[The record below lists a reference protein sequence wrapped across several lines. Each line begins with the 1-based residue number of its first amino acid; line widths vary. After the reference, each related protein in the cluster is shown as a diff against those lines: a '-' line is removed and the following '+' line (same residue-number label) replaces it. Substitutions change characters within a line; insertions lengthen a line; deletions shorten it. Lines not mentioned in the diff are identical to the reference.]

1 MTHLEERLN
10 KDLQNIRAKVA
21 EQAILVET
29 ALRNAVQAFQ
39 TGNHKLAHT
48 TVIQDHPIN
57 RNMRSI
63 DRLCHSF
70 IAVHLPSAG
79 HLRLISAVIRVNIE
93 LERIGDYAVTISRE
107 AVQLSAHP
115 TGEIGRELQRLAGET
130 FMMLKQSIKAF
141 NELNPEIARS
151 TMLIADQMEHNLDLV
166 YEQMMSS
173 EEHHVV
179 KDTFATFVVFTQLK
193 RSADQAKNL
202 CEETVFAATG
212 DQKAPKVY
220 KILFV
225 DESNSMASQMAEA
238 IARNNFPK
246 SAIYTSAGKNP
257 AADIDPGL
265 RQFLEMRL
273 NKFEGSTS
281 SIAEISQDKLSEQTL
296 VVSLQGPVSDY
307 FPQLPFHTAAVEWDI
322 PGISNG
328 SSAGKSDIEAL
339 YREIAVRISDLIDIM
354 HGDEA
359 S

>member
-1 MTHLEERLN
+1 MTHLEQRLN
-10 KDLQNIRAKVA
+10 NDLNTIRAKVA

-39 TGNHKLAHT
+39 TGNHMLAHT

-57 RNMRSI
+57 RNMRAI
-63 DRLCHSF
+63 DRLCHGF

-79 HLRLISAVIRVNIE
+79 HLRLISAVIRVSIE
-93 LERIGDYAVTISRE
+93 LERIGDYAVTIARE
-107 AVQLSAHP
+107 AVQLSTSP
-115 TGEIGRELQRLAGET
+115 SGELGRELERLAGET
-130 FMMLKQSIKAF
+130 FLMLKQSIKAF

-151 TMLIADQMEHNLDLV
+151 TMLIADQMEHNLDMV
-166 YEQMMSS
+166 YAHMMSS
-173 EEHHVV
+173 DEHHLV
-179 KDTFATFVVFTQLK
+179 KDAFATFVVFTQLK

-212 DQKAPKVY
+212 DQKSPKVY

-225 DESNSMASQMAEA
+225 DESNSVASQMAEA

-246 SAIYTSAGKNP
+246 SAVYTSAGRNP
-257 AADIDPGL
+257 AADINPGL

-273 NKFEGSTS
+273 NRFEGSTT
-281 SIAEISQDKLSEQTL
+281 SIAQVASKLSEQTL
-296 VVSLQGPVSDY
+296 VVSLQGPVSNY

-322 PGISNG
+322 PGVGDSPGDN
-328 SSAGKSDIEAL
+328 SDMESL
-339 YREIAVRISDLIDIM
+339 YREIALRISDLM
-354 HGDEA
+354 NVLHGEEA

>member
-1 MTHLEERLN
+1 MTHLEQRLN
-10 KDLQNIRAKVA
+10 NDLERIRAKVA

-29 ALRNAVQAFQ
+29 ALRNAVQSFQ
-39 TGNHKLAHT
+39 TGDHALAHT

-57 RNMRSI
+57 RNMRAI

-79 HLRLISAVIRVNIE
+79 HLRLISAVIRVSIE
-93 LERIGDYAVTISRE
+93 LERVGDYAVTIARE
-107 AVQLSAHP
+107 AVQLTAPPS
-115 TGEIGRELQRLAGET
+115 GEMGRELERLAGET
-130 FMMLKQSIKAF
+130 FLMLKQSCKAF

-166 YEQMMSS
+166 YEQMMSNG
-173 EEHHVV
+173 EHHQV

-225 DESNSMASQMAEA
+225 DETNSIASQMAEA

-246 SAIYTSAGKNP
+246 SAVYTSAGKNP

-273 NKFEGSTS
+273 SRFEGSTK
-281 SIAEISQDKLSEQTL
+281 SIARVAPKLPEQTL
-296 VVSLQGPVSDY
+296 VVSLQGPVRDY
-307 FPQLPFHTAAVEWDI
+307 FPRLPFHTAALEWDI
-322 PGISNG
+322 TGVDTGTG
-328 SSAGKSDIEAL
+328 SDSDMESL
-339 YREIAVRISDLIDIM
+339 YREIALRINDLM
-354 HGDEA
+354 HVLHGEEA

>member
-1 MTHLEERLN
+1 MSHLEQRLN
-10 KDLQNIRAKVA
+10 NDLENIRAKVA
-21 EQAILVET
+21 AQAVLVET

-39 TGNHKLAHT
+39 TGNHTLAHT
-48 TVIQDHPIN
+48 TVLNDHPIN
-57 RNMRSI
+57 RNMRAI

-93 LERIGDYAVTISRE
+93 LERIGDYAVTIARE
-107 AVQLSAHP
+107 AIQLTSPP
-115 TGEIGRELQRLAGET
+115 TGEIGRELERLSGET

-151 TMLIADQMEHNLDLV
+151 TMLIADQMEHNLDMV
-166 YEQMMSS
+166 YAQMMSS
-173 EEHHVV
+173 DQHHVV

-225 DESNSMASQMAEA
+225 DESNSVASQMAEA
-238 IARNNFPK
+238 IARNNYPK
-246 SAIYTSAGKNP
+246 SALYTSAGKNP
-257 AADIDPGL
+257 AADINPGL

-273 NKFEGSTS
+273 ARFEGSTT
-281 SIAEISQDKLSEQTL
+281 SIAQISPNKLADQTL

-307 FPQLPFHTAAVEWDI
+307 FPKLPFHTAALEWNI
-322 PGISNG
+322 PNIG
-328 SSAGKSDIEAL
+328 SAPLEDNDMESL
-339 YREIAVRISDLIDIM
+339 YREIALRISDLMNIM
-354 HGDEA
+354 HGEEA